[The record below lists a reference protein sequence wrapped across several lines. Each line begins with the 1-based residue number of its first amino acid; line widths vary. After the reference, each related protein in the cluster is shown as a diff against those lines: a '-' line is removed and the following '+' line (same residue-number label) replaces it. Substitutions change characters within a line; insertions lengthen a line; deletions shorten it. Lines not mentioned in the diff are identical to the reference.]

1 MKKSKEKSK
10 KLKKTE
16 KILRKEIKTNNQRPE
31 VRSYR
36 QNQQKRTY
44 RLDERAE
51 GAREN
56 ISDGQKKPENLTCV
70 RLSGFLNTLDWIPVG
85 YVQDEQ
91 KGTKKGVT
99 TKKGTDLF
107 TTIQPRPPL
116 PSALNTNAC
125 NPLKFFN
132 ETSSSGKL
140 PPLQRLTNNSRLITR
155 NGLLHKYLIIFA
167 ALQRCISQYGKTSIN
182 IKPVTIRHQPC
193 AGTVT

>member
-85 YVQDEQ
+85 YVQDDQ
-91 KGTKKGVT
+91 KGRPKRGPNDQKG
-99 TKKGTDLF
+99 DRF
-107 TTIQPRPPL
+107 IYHHP
-116 PSALNTNAC
+116 
-125 NPLKFFN
+125 
-132 ETSSSGKL
+132 TS
-140 PPLQRLTNNSRLITR
+140 
-155 NGLLHKYLIIFA
+155 A
-167 ALQRCISQYGKTSIN
+167 ALALGAQYERLQSSQLL
-182 IKPVTIRHQPC
+182 Q
-193 AGTVT
+193 

>member
-56 ISDGQKKPENLTCV
+56 ISDGQKKTENLTCV

-85 YVQDEQ
+85 YVQDDQ
-91 KGTKKGVT
+91 KGDRPKRGQIYLPPSNL
-99 TKKGTDLF
+99 GRPC
-107 TTIQPRPPL
+107 PRRSIRTPAIL
-116 PSALNTNAC
+116 S
-125 NPLKFFN
+125 
-132 ETSSSGKL
+132 TSSMKRAVPVSCPRCNASRIIL
-140 PPLQRLTNNSRLITR
+140 VSSLETDCFTNNL
-155 NGLLHKYLIIFA
+155 
-167 ALQRCISQYGKTSIN
+167 
-182 IKPVTIRHQPC
+182 
-193 AGTVT
+193 

>member
-85 YVQDEQ
+85 YVQDDQ
-91 KGTKKGVT
+91 KGDRFIYHHPT
-99 TKKGTDLF
+99 L
-107 TTIQPRPPL
+107 
-116 PSALNTNAC
+116 
-125 NPLKFFN
+125 
-132 ETSSSGKL
+132 
-140 PPLQRLTNNSRLITR
+140 
-155 NGLLHKYLIIFA
+155 A
-167 ALQRCISQYGKTSIN
+167 ALALGAQYERLQSSQLL
-182 IKPVTIRHQPC
+182 Q
-193 AGTVT
+193 

>member
-1 MKKSKEKSK
+1 MKKFKEKSK

-85 YVQDEQ
+85 YVQDDQ
-91 KGTKKGVT
+91 KGRPKRGPKIPKRGQICLPPSNL
-99 TKKGTDLF
+99 GRPC
-107 TTIQPRPPL
+107 PRRSIRTPAIL
-116 PSALNTNAC
+116 S
-125 NPLKFFN
+125 
-132 ETSSSGKL
+132 TSSMKRAVPVSCPRCNASRIIL
-140 PPLQRLTNNSRLITR
+140 VSSLETDCFTNNL
-155 NGLLHKYLIIFA
+155 
-167 ALQRCISQYGKTSIN
+167 
-182 IKPVTIRHQPC
+182 
-193 AGTVT
+193 